1 MKKQRGNPFIGCEQ
15 SKNATNQNKG
25 TGVTEE
31 TFHILGGGDGS
42 SAIDIIITI
51 MRFMENRD
59 RGKDRFKQNPLK
71 LFLKTN

>member
-31 TFHILGGGDGS
+31 TFHILGGGGWFK
-42 SAIDIIITI
+42 
-51 MRFMENRD
+51 RNRHNYNNNEIYGEQ
-59 RGKDRFKQNPLK
+59 R
-71 LFLKTN
+71 